1 MKRFE
6 WQNDGMVVVGAE
18 LEYAPMDTHE
28 FVVYEEARLIEVD
41 RDIKAANLKTLVGM
55 VLDHDDAVNRAVEGG
70 GDGGDVYEAEE
81 LHRALLALARGL
93 KQ

>member
-28 FVVYEEARLIEVD
+28 FVVYEEAHQIEVD

-55 VLDHDDAVNRAVEGG
+55 VLDHDDAVNRAVKSG

>member
-1 MKRFE
+1 MSMASTITGPRRVQVWQADAE
-6 WQNDGMVVVGAE
+6 WPDDVYVVPAE
-18 LEYAPMDTHE
+18 DHDVLQA
-28 FVVYEEARLIEVD
+28 D